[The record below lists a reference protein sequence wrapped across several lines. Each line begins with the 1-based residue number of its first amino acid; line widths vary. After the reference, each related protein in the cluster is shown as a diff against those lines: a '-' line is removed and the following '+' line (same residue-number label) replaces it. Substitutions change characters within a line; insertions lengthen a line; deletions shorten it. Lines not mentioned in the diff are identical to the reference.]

1 MSLRLHLAL
10 WYGGLTILVLV
21 LMSVLTYAVHSRAHH
36 DDLDYILVNSVD
48 HIARSELTQIDQ
60 ATRDAGLAEPLITD
74 VDMQLY
80 GAEGE
85 LVMESPDSIPVS
97 VNPQE
102 LLNEASGR
110 SLNLFARLA
119 PSFRDINSG
128 TGTFAH
134 VTAEDGAQSR
144 VYVQPLRNGAGYLV
158 GLTPLVAIEETI
170 STFRNLVVL
179 IVTLGTAGA
188 FTVAWLL
195 AGRAL
200 RPVTMLTETANSIAR
215 SQRPSERV
223 NVSGRRDELGQLAE
237 TFNQM
242 LHNLEQSDARQRR
255 FVSDASHEL
264 RAPLTTIQANLELL
278 QQSPTNADEQ
288 QEMVAHAHREAQRL
302 SRLVADLLALA
313 RADAGIAIE
322 KEPIEIDRILLDALR
337 DARQLANV
345 QRIAVE
351 QLEPAIVEGDPDRL
365 TQLILILL
373 DNALKYTPAD
383 GTVSIELRASNG
395 SAEIRIRDTGLGI
408 PAEALPHVFERFYR
422 ADPARSRDP
431 GGTGLGLPIARWIAE
446 QHGGAIR
453 LESAPGEGTTAILT
467 LPRRYK

>member
-48 HIARSELTQIDQ
+48 HIARSELTQIDR
-60 ATRDAGLAEPLITD
+60 AALDAGLAEPLITN

-80 GAEGE
+80 GAESE
-85 LVMESPDSIPVS
+85 LVMESPDNLPVS

-102 LLNEASGR
+102 LLTEASGR
-110 SLNLFARLA
+110 SLGLLPRLA
-119 PSFRDINSG
+119 PSFREISSGAGVFADI
-128 TGTFAH
+128 
-134 VTAEDGAQSR
+134 TAEDGARWR
-144 VYVQPLRNGAGYLV
+144 VYVQPIQDGTGYLV
-158 GLTPLVAIEETI
+158 GLTPLAAIEETI
-170 STFRNLVVL
+170 NTFRNLVML
-179 IVTLGTAGA
+179 IATIGTVSA
-188 FTVAWLL
+188 FTIAWLL

-200 RPVTMLTETANSIAR
+200 RPVTLLTQTASTIAR
-215 SQRPSERV
+215 LRRPSERV
-223 NVSGRRDELGQLAE
+223 DVGGRRDELGRLAE
-237 TFNQM
+237 SFNQM
-242 LHNLEQSDARQRR
+242 LHNLEQSDALQRR

-278 QQSPTNADEQ
+278 QQSSTNGDEQ
-288 QEMVAHAHREAQRL
+288 HEMIVHANREARRL

-313 RADAGIAIE
+313 RADAGVAIE
-322 KEPIEIDRILLDALR
+322 KEPVEIDRILLDALR
-337 DARQLANV
+337 DARQLANG

-383 GTVSIELRASNG
+383 GTVSIELRASKG

-422 ADPARSRDP
+422 ADLARSRDP
-431 GGTGLGLPIARWIAE
+431 GGTGLGLPIARWITE

-453 LESAPGEGTTAILT
+453 LESAPGEGTTAIVT
-467 LPRRYK
+467 LPRR